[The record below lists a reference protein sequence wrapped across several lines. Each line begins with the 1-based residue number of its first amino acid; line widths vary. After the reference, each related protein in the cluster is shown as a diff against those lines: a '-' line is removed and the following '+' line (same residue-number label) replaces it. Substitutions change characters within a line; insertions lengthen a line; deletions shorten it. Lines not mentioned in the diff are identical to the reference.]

1 MTGRAKLRDMKDMV
15 LSVDT
20 LKLWKINVER
30 NETIMFLFIILFL
43 IWKFYSIRLELYFI
57 VSTT

>member
-1 MTGRAKLRDMKDMV
+1 MKDMV

-43 IWKFYSIRLELYFI
+43 IWKFDSIRLELYFI